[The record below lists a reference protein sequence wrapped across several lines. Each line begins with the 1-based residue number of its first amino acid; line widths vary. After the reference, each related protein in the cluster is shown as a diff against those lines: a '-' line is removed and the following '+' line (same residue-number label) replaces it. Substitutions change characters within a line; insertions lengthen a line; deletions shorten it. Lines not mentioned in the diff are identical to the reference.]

1 MLILQYDK
9 TRKGD
14 TPTQA
19 CLPLMFIS
27 FYNGF
32 IATKPERS
40 RTYGMKNGRRS
51 HFKAV

>member
-9 TRKGD
+9 TSKGD

-32 IATKPERS
+32 ITTKPKRHIA
-40 RTYGMKNGRRS
+40 YGMKNGIRS

>member
-1 MLILQYDK
+1 MLMPKHNK

-32 IATKPERS
+32 IATKHERR
-40 RTYGMKNGRRS
+40 RTYGMKNGLRS